1 MARRKK
7 DPDVTYYMVLMILAP
22 IFIIK
27 WLIEALSEIGNAINS
42 FSRWIDEKK
51 KRNEIKSR
59 NKRIKELQTIR
70 NNYIHEQEQIY
81 EHAFSD
87 LKRLNPIKYDYD
99 VFVQEL
105 GLVDK
110 KVYDE
115 YFLPQI
121 RVRGQKYY
129 RDNKVKI
136 IASDDATYKGIVYGT
151 DTYNVSLTFDKNN
164 LIKEASCTCPY
175 FVDSGKYCK
184 HLYALLLDAKF
195 TDNSDKVFNRASKF
209 INDYIDYINYV
220 QDYIDMHKTKLNIS
234 NELVTQFTDYII
246 QYKKEA
252 KDYYKKLTDYN
263 DKNYTLTLLS
273 IFRDAVN
280 SQNRFIDKV
289 NRFIEKYSVEALE
302 RLKRLN
308 LDNNEVSY
316 VDSYNP
322 PPSINRSPANSKSS
336 GNLGILAGL
345 LLDNNDDSN
354 DVDEDLEREM
364 KMYNLDDWQ
373 KEEVRKGHYSPYNF
387 EEDDSDDEDDY
398 YSEDDE

>member
-1 MARRKK
+1 MLLILFQDGLTKRKN
-7 DPDVTYYMVLMILAP
+7 VM
-22 IFIIK
+22 
-27 WLIEALSEIGNAINS
+27 
-42 FSRWIDEKK
+42 
-51 KRNEIKSR
+51 KSR

-105 GLVDK
+105 RLVDK

-273 IFRDAVN
+273 IFRDVVN

-289 NRFIEKYSVEALE
+289 NRFIEKYSVEALA
-302 RLKRLN
+302 RLKSLN